1 MSGIIKT
8 AVIMAAGRGTRLKSK
23 GRQAPKGFLQLGD
36 RPIIEE
42 SLQRLQK
49 AGVERVIIVTGHLA
63 EFYEELAAQYN
74 GLILTVHNE
83 KFADSGSMYSL
94 YQAQKLL
101 DSAGESEVFYLLES
115 DLIYEQRALS
125 RLQED
130 YRDSVILLSG
140 ITQSNDEVW
149 VETDS
154 EEQLIRMSKLKEELS
169 KEPAGE
175 LVGVSKL
182 SMKVFRALCSQAE
195 QMFQKSLHVEYE
207 KALVAAA
214 DVTPIYCRK
223 VEDLV
228 WAEIDDED
236 HLARARE
243 KVYPRI
249 QSSRNRFGE

>member
-1 MSGIIKT
+1 MSGTIKT

-36 RPIIEE
+36 QPIIEE

-63 EFYEELAAQYN
+63 EFYEELAAQYD
-74 GLILTVHNE
+74 GLIQTVHNE

-94 YQAQKLL
+94 YQAKKLL
-101 DSAGESEVFYLLES
+101 DSAGEEEAFYLLES

-125 RLQED
+125 KLQED
-130 YRDSVILLSG
+130 SRDSVILLSG

-154 EEQLIRMSKLKEELS
+154 EDRLTQMSKLKEELN
-169 KEPAGE
+169 KDPAGE

-182 SMKVFRALCSQAE
+182 SVKDYQVLCRRAE
-195 QMFQKSLHVEYE
+195 QMFTESLHVEYE

-214 DVTPIYCRK
+214 AVTSIYCRK

-228 WAEIDDED
+228 WAEIDDES
-236 HLARARE
+236 HLTRARE
-243 KVYPRI
+243 LVYPRI
-249 QSSRNRFGE
+249 KE

>member
-1 MSGIIKT
+1 MGTAIKT
-8 AVIMAAGRGTRLKSK
+8 AVIMAAGRGTRLKSR

-63 EFYEELAAQYN
+63 EFYEELASRYD
-74 GLILTVHNE
+74 GLILTVHND
-83 KFADSGSMYSL
+83 KFAESGSMYSL
-94 YQAQKLL
+94 YQAQKVL
-101 DSAGESEVFYLLES
+101 DSAGDDEGFYLLES

-125 RLQED
+125 QLSED
-130 YRDSVILLSG
+130 SRASVILLSG
-140 ITQSNDEVW
+140 ITNSNDEVW
-149 VETDS
+149 VETDG
-154 EEQLIRMSKLKEELS
+154 EERLTQMSKVKSELS
-169 KEPAGE
+169 SAPAGE

-182 SMKVFRALCSQAE
+182 SVRDYRALCGQAE
-195 QMFQKSLHVEYE
+195 QMFQQSLHVEYE
-207 KALVAAA
+207 KALVATAA
-214 DVTPIYCRK
+214 VTPIYCRK

-249 QSSRNRFGE
+249 RE